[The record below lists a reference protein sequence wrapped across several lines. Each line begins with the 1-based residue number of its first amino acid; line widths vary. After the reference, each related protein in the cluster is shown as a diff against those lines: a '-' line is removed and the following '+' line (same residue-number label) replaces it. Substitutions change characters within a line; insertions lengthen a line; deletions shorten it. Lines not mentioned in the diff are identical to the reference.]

1 MRFNKHTLLR
11 KCSLIFH
18 NYQQTVSCNAKATE
32 RWGKGAEVKGQEEET
47 KNKEHNERKQ
57 GDDANQTDNRNAATR
72 RPEN

>member
-32 RWGKGAEVKGQEEET
+32 RWGERGGSEGARRGDEEQRTQREET
-47 KNKEHNERKQ
+47 GR
-57 GDDANQTDNRNAATR
+57 
-72 RPEN
+72 